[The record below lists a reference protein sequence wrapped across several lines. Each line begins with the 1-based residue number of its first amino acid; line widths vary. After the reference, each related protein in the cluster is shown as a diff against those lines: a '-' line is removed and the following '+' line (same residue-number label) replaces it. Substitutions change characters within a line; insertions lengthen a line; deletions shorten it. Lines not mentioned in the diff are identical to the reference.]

1 MIPGNAGI
9 LAGSSFRMYLLKS
22 IQPTRTFASEQTGSA
37 LRGKS
42 KSILSRSVAFALL
55 CAAISAANCAQ
66 TAPAE
71 KTATG
76 RLEVSGSKIYYEECG
91 SGPAAVVL
99 LHDGLLHSVTWDAVW
114 KPLCRKYHTIRYD
127 RRGYGR
133 SEAPKAPFA
142 PTADLYALLEHL
154 KVERAVVVGNSSGG
168 ALAIDFALAHPEIV
182 EGLFLIG
189 PVVDGMD
196 FSTAFVERGQK
207 NNAPLQDGDTKA
219 AAENWSKDRFL
230 IGEGHEGARKRVLEV
245 LSENPQNLKYT
256 GEFEIRNAPP
266 SSSRLSEIHVPT
278 SIVVGEFDISD
289 VHAHAG
295 AIEAGIPG
303 AERDIIINA
312 GHLVQVEQP
321 DTLMEKLGPFVDLQE
336 RKTVS
341 VPLEILHTYTGVYN
355 AGHEIVTI
363 DFEAG
368 HLTMQVPGQAVFPLF
383 AESQKRFFLKV
394 AEIEIEFVMDS
405 AGKVSRAFLYQD
417 GETIKAPRM

>member
-1 MIPGNAGI
+1 MPP
-9 LAGSSFRMYLLKS
+9 SV
-22 IQPTRTFASEQTGSA
+22 ASM
-37 LRGKS
+37 
-42 KSILSRSVAFALL
+42 SRSRNSL
-55 CAAISAANCAQ
+55 
-66 TAPAE
+66 
-71 KTATG
+71 
-76 RLEVSGSKIYYEECG
+76 
-91 SGPAAVVL
+91 VL
-99 LHDGLLHSVTWDAVW
+99 
-114 KPLCRKYHTIRYD
+114 
-127 RRGYGR
+127 R
-133 SEAPKAPFA
+133 SS
-142 PTADLYALLEHL
+142 
-154 KVERAVVVGNSSGG
+154 R
-168 ALAIDFALAHPEIV
+168 
-182 EGLFLIG
+182 
-189 PVVDGMD
+189 
-196 FSTAFVERGQK
+196 
-207 NNAPLQDGDTKA
+207 
-219 AAENWSKDRFL
+219 
-230 IGEGHEGARKRVLEV
+230 
-245 LSENPQNLKYT
+245 
-256 GEFEIRNAPP
+256 